1 MPLAES
7 LTRLITSLA
16 ALLHGRLELATIE
29 IEEESL
35 RLFSALMLS
44 LLALFC
50 GTFALALLVV
60 LCIVL
65 FWEQHRV
72 GVLLGFIALFALGCL
87 FLVRLIRQQY
97 KHKPPLLSYTLGE
110 IRKDIDAFKPPAGA
124 RHEL

>member
-16 ALLHGRLELATIE
+16 AMLHGRMELATIE
-29 IEEESL
+29 LEEESL
-35 RLFSALMLS
+35 RLYWTLMLS

-65 FWEQHRV
+65 FWEQHRI
-72 GVLLGFIALFALGCL
+72 GVLLGFTILFALACV
-87 FLVRLIRQQY
+87 FLIRLIRQQY

-110 IRKDIDAFKPPAGA
+110 IRKDIDAFKPPTGSAP
-124 RHEL
+124 